1 MRTIVAFTLVTCITI
16 LASCSSAKRIE
27 AKRKKEQ
34 EKMEQLESDK
44 KQFELKNRNELGK

>member
-1 MRTIVAFTLVTCITI
+1 MRTIVAFTLVASITI

-34 EKMEQLESDK
+34 EKMERLESDK
-44 KQFELKNRNELGK
+44 KQFEQKNRNELGK